1 MSYEEIYKLHFH
13 LLKIYEENEKHSSP
27 YQSEIDNFKR
37 QLNLFSEDIVQR
49 IFVMNQLIKIYEK
62 SRESKIKWCSDLYFK
77 I

>member
-1 MSYEEIYKLHFH
+1 MSYEDIYKLHFQ
-13 LLKIYEENEKHSSP
+13 LLKIYEENAKHSSP

>member
-1 MSYEEIYKLHFH
+1 MSYEDIYKLHFQ
-13 LLKIYEENEKHSSP
+13 LLKIYEENEKNSSP
-27 YQSEIDNFKR
+27 YQPEIDNFKR

-62 SRESKIKWCSDLYFK
+62 SRESQIKWCSDLYFK